1 MTLAIPQFQTVF
13 AILSGQGDQ
22 LTIDPVTFYKRIAS
36 IALDLSQADEQ
47 EDDSSQVTAH
57 SVMYEVLKSAFIV
70 RRKKVRVFSEYS
82 RNTDFLERG
91 FTCFDPGQQKPVGGH
106 LEACLL
112 ERPALFCRGRR
123 SPDQVPP

>member
-70 RRKKVRVFSEYS
+70 RRKKVRVFSHS
-82 RNTDFLERG
+82 NL
-91 FTCFDPGQQKPVGGH
+91 K
-106 LEACLL
+106 A
-112 ERPALFCRGRR
+112 
-123 SPDQVPP
+123 

>member
-1 MTLAIPQFQTVF
+1 MSIPQFQTVF

-70 RRKKVRVFSEYS
+70 RRKKVRVFSEYL
-82 RNTDFLERG
+82 RNTSFFEGG
-91 FTCFDPGQQKPVGGH
+91 FTLILGYKGH
-106 LEACLL
+106 EESA
-112 ERPALFCRGRR
+112 
-123 SPDQVPP
+123 

>member
-1 MTLAIPQFQTVF
+1 MAIPQFQTVF

-70 RRKKVRVFSEYS
+70 RRKKVRVFSEYL
-82 RNTDFLERG
+82 RNTDFLEGG
-91 FTCFDPGQQKPVGGH
+91 FTCFNPGQQKPVGGH
-106 LEACLL
+106 LEMTSVASLGHWQLL
-112 ERPALFCRGRR
+112 VNAQR
-123 SPDQVPP
+123 SL